1 MPGGLMPQTR
11 SPIHQCLRESTRA
24 DHLRLEGALNLLD
37 PQLARDWYGR
47 VLVAFHGFYAP
58 LEAQFR
64 RYHRAVSLTLDF
76 ELPRRAPLLRTDL
89 AVLGMLPLSHED
101 DPLPEI
107 RTLSEFA
114 GRLYVVE
121 GAALGG
127 QIMARHLADK
137 WALDRDSG
145 AAFFSGSGP
154 LETGRRWTRVLA
166 WLERAA
172 KSAADSRD
180 MVAAASAT
188 FRALEHRIA
197 VQGGQS

>member
-1 MPGGLMPQTR
+1 MPDGFMRSTR
-11 SPIHQCLRESTRA
+11 SPIHQGLRESTRA

-37 PQLARDWYGR
+37 PELTRDRYGR
-47 VLVAFHGFYAP
+47 VLVAFHGFYAA

-64 RYHRAVSLTLDF
+64 RHHRVASLALDF
-76 ELPRRAPLLRTDL
+76 DLPCRAPLLMADL
-89 AVLGMLPLSHED
+89 AVLGMSPVAHD
-101 DPLPEI
+101 DVPLPEI

-127 QIMARHLADK
+127 QILARHLADR
-137 WALDRDSG
+137 WALGRESG

-154 LETGRRWTRVLA
+154 RETGRRWTRVLA

-172 KSAADSRD
+172 KSGADARD
-180 MVAAASAT
+180 MGAAASAT
-188 FRALEHRIA
+188 FRALENSVSQQA
-197 VQGGQS
+197 GQS

>member
-1 MPGGLMPQTR
+1 MPDGLIQPTR

-37 PQLARDWYGR
+37 PELTRDQYGR
-47 VLVAFHGFYAP
+47 VLVAFHGFYEP

-64 RYHRAVSLTLDF
+64 RYHRAASLALDF
-76 ELPRRAPLLRTDL
+76 ELPGRAPLLMADL
-89 AVLGMLPLSHED
+89 AVLGLSPVAHD
-101 DPLPEI
+101 DTPLPEI

-127 QIMARHLADK
+127 QILARHLAER
-137 WALDRDSG
+137 WALGRNSG
-145 AAFFSGSGP
+145 AAFFSGPGP
-154 LETGRRWTRVLA
+154 GEVGRRWARVRD

-172 KSAADSRD
+172 ESGGHSRD
-180 MVAAASAT
+180 MSAAATAT
-188 FRALEHRIA
+188 FRALEKSVLARE
-197 VQGGQS
+197 GQS

>member
-1 MPGGLMPQTR
+1 MPDGLIQPTR

-37 PQLARDWYGR
+37 PELTRDQYGR
-47 VLVAFHGFYAP
+47 VLVAFHGFYEP

-64 RYHRAVSLTLDF
+64 RYHRAASLALDF
-76 ELPRRAPLLRTDL
+76 ELPCRAPLLMADL
-89 AVLGMLPLSHED
+89 AVLGLSPVAHD
-101 DPLPEI
+101 DTPLPEI

-127 QIMARHLADK
+127 QVLARHLALR
-137 WALDRDSG
+137 WALGRDSG

-154 LETGRRWTRVLA
+154 GEVGRRWARVLD

-172 KSAADSRD
+172 ISGADSRD
-180 MVAAASAT
+180 MIGAASAT
-188 FRALEHRIA
+188 FRALENGVA
-197 VQGGQS
+197 AQAGQS